1 LVELLLEEI
10 SRDDMKE
17 ITSTLKGSELL
28 GGLKQAID
36 VESIAVRRMWELLQ
50 DFSFEELVCDL

>member
-1 LVELLLEEI
+1 M
-10 SRDDMKE
+10 DDLKD

-36 VESIAVRRMWELLQ
+36 IESIAVRRMWELLQ
-50 DFSFEELVCDL
+50 DFSFEELVSDL